1 MESFG
6 EADEMIND
14 ELSVDTLETPI
25 GRLELRFGAAGL
37 HAVTLMPDGAAAAG
51 GRPGRCEFAEAFER
65 YFAGQIDALSQL
77 PIVPLGSDFQMRVW
91 RELRR
96 IPPGKTISYAQL
108 AQRIGNPRASRAVG
122 SANGR
127 NPLCI
132 VVPCHRV
139 ISADGSLGGFSAG
152 LEAKRWLLRH
162 EGAAFKA

>member
-1 MESFG
+1 MTS
-6 EADEMIND
+6 D

-25 GRLELRFGAAGL
+25 GHLELRFDAAGL
-37 HAVTLMPDGAAAAG
+37 HTVTLTRTAAADTG
-51 GRPGRCEFAEAFER
+51 GKPARFEFREAFER
-65 YFAGQIDALSQL
+65 YFDGEIDALAHL

-96 IPPGKTISYAQL
+96 IPPGKTLSYAQL
-108 AQRIGNPRASRAVG
+108 ARRVGNPKASRAVG

-152 LEAKRWLLRH
+152 LDAKRWLLRH
-162 EGAAFKA
+162 EGATFKA

>member
-1 MESFG
+1 MTS
-6 EADEMIND
+6 D

-25 GRLELRFGAAGL
+25 GHLELRFDAEGL
-37 HAVTLMPDGAAAAG
+37 HAVTLMRTAAADTSG
-51 GRPGRCEFAEAFER
+51 KPGRFEFREAFER
-65 YFAGQIDALSQL
+65 YFDGEIDALAQL

-96 IPPGKTISYAQL
+96 IPPGKTLSYAQL
-108 AQRIGNPRASRAVG
+108 ARRVGNPKASRAVG

-152 LEAKRWLLRH
+152 LDAKRWLLRH
-162 EGAAFKA
+162 EGATFKA

>member
-1 MESFG
+1 M
-6 EADEMIND
+6 MISD

-25 GRLELRFGAAGL
+25 GRLELRFDAEGL
-37 HAVTLMPDGAAAAG
+37 HTVTLMRAAAADTG
-51 GRPGRCEFAEAFER
+51 GKPGRFEFREAFER
-65 YFAGQIDALSQL
+65 YFDGEVDALAQL
-77 PIVPLGSDFQMRVW
+77 PIVALGSDFQMRVW

-96 IPPGKTISYAQL
+96 IPPGKTLSYGQL
-108 AQRIGNPRASRAVG
+108 ARRVGNPKASRAVG

-162 EGAAFKA
+162 EGVTFKA